1 LELRSFIKETKN
13 GNEVRR
19 AQAVLLIDR
28 ETNIED
34 INVLTELSRS
44 QVFNLRSLFL
54 REGIEALKD
63 KREGKPKEILSKK
76 QRKEIMDILE
86 TKKPKDLGFQTDFWN
101 TGILGHWIE
110 GTYKVRYKSRTSYYL
125 MFKEARFTYHKPGR
139 LYHER
144 NEKEVLKWRQTSK
157 KRLTQI
163 WNQED
168 AVVLSEDEMILTTE
182 TTIQKVWLKEGER
195 PFVEV
200 SNGGRKRRSIYGF
213 LNMKNGREHAWKTE
227 YQNMYITKEILEK
240 IRVIYPQQKI
250 VLFWDSAGWHKGS
263 VVQEYLKQDG
273 NIEIIHFPRY
283 APEEN
288 PQEHVWKNGRSLCSH
303 NKFIENIDKATDE
316 FVSYLNITKFQYQM
330 VGFSPKL

>member
-1 LELRSFIKETKN
+1 MELRSFIKETKN